1 MNKKAVDD
9 YRDRMDSR
17 LEELTIMGAGQK
29 SDITHIKE
37 SVDEIKILVKEQNG
51 RVRSNERA
59 ISTMR
64 GVGSMISIL
73 FASVIGFLFKK
84 GI

>member
-1 MNKKAVDD
+1 MNKKAVDE
-9 YRDRMDSR
+9 YRENLFSR
-17 LEELTIMGAGQK
+17 VEELTIINAKQK
-29 SDITHIKE
+29 ADIRHIKE

-51 RVRSNERA
+51 RVRDNERA

-64 GVGSMISIL
+64 GIGSLVSVI
-73 FASVIGFLFKK
+73 FASIIGFLFKK